1 MSRLVG
7 YFGLHARDPEDAAI
21 ADVSVYYFMRAGG
34 PAGAKSRSKRR
45 ATLDAIRGKGEPVME
60 SQLVVD
66 HTEIDANGYLTGRA
80 SEDSHPSHEL
90 WAEARSL
97 DSRASSRDDQVLAL
111 GDTGGDRKSVLQAE
125 SRELRDKAREL
136 RERLSAIGVK
146 GKTGG

>member
-1 MSRLVG
+1 
-7 YFGLHARDPEDAAI
+7 
-21 ADVSVYYFMRAGG
+21 
-34 PAGAKSRSKRR
+34 
-45 ATLDAIRGKGEPVME
+45 VME